1 MTDFQSRAEALAQKA
16 LKRIDADKHAAA
28 NNRAAAWAKI
38 QQTDT
43 TLARFMTDFNREFGK
58 PAAIKV
64 EINGETLIN
73 QGAFA
78 EPRRFFNGQIRQ
90 LPETKRNWK

>member
-1 MTDFQSRAEALAQKA
+1 MTDLQSRTEALAQKA

-38 QQTDT
+38 QQTDP

-58 PAAIKV
+58 PEAIKV
-64 EINGETLIN
+64 EIDGKTILS
-73 QGAFA
+73 QGTFA
-78 EPRRFFNGQIRQ
+78 EPRRFYNGKLRGY
-90 LPETKRNWK
+90 R